1 MARATAA
8 ALLLALAALARAQ
21 PHFEFARPA
30 KPSFAYDLAAECA
43 KTFDALFSDFDVV
56 VAPAAPGEAPEGL
69 HTTGDWVFNAMFT
82 VMHMPCLAIPCIKGP
97 KGLPVGIQIVGPRF
111 SDARLLAIGAAVA
124 PVIDA
129 DGK

>member
-1 MARATAA
+1 
-8 ALLLALAALARAQ
+8 
-21 PHFEFARPA
+21 
-30 KPSFAYDLAAECA
+30 
-43 KTFDALFSDFDVV
+43 
-56 VAPAAPGEAPEGL
+56 
-69 HTTGDWVFNAMFT
+69 MFT